1 MKRITG
7 IFLSVIVLASC
18 ILCYGCSSSQTVK
31 FGNYQG
37 EVIEWLVLDYEDG
50 ENLLISKKIL
60 DVKAY
65 NDSENNE
72 DENAIWEKCSLRA
85 WLNNDFYSEAFSQ
98 EEQSKIVTSKVIN
111 SVNRRSGKPGG
122 NDTEDNVFLLS
133 LEEAEHYFANGQ
145 GKYADPTKYV
155 KKSFADS
162 RRTEYVWWLRTTGE
176 YTGWAACVRY
186 NGMIDSMGERANT
199 QAAIDQSGTEYL
211 YGVRPVIRVKLET
224 PVQVS
229 HREINITEYTGET
242 TDDYSAVKEEHKT
255 VEFGYYGSEK
265 IQWLIID
272 EKDGYQL
279 LLARTVLDGKPFN
292 EEPGDTTWETCSLRK
307 WLNNEFYKVA
317 FNADEQA
324 RIKTTTVTTGK
335 NPEYG
340 TPGGNPT
347 EDKVFLL
354 SLEEVL
360 TTYNVGGDMSA
371 YPSVYA
377 VQNGVQ
383 MNGYNL
389 APWWLRS
396 PGKDGEH
403 MQCILS
409 QSLGSEEAITYAN
422 KNYGVRPAIW
432 VKTQSEGGSA
442 SSVELSASEY
452 LIDKP
457 IEGEKDIYIKIPPH
471 MGYTVHA
478 PSALFISED
487 KSQYQADP
495 SINYAMADKT
505 SFTLDFYKQK
515 GEKGY
520 DLGEGNKIFY
530 KVNEPETGA
539 NGCLIYKIDQ
549 TYSWSKIENP
559 FYLIVWKV
567 DDRNTVLIQINDF
580 GTPERSKYFGEELKA
595 VLDFYRTN
603 SDALVSFERGTKINS
618 QK

>member
-145 GKYADPTKYV
+145 GKNADPTKYV
-155 KKSFADS
+155 KKSFDDS
-162 RRTEYVWWLRTTGE
+162 RRTECVWWLRTTGE

-242 TDDYSAVKEEHKT
+242 TDDYAAVKQEHKT

-292 EEPGDTTWETCSLRK
+292 EERGNTTWETCSLRK

-324 RIKTTTVTTGK
+324 RIKTTTVTTGS
-335 NPEYG
+335 Y
-340 TPGGNPT
+340 TT

-354 SLEEVL
+354 SSEEAL
-360 TTYNVGGDMSA
+360 TTYNVGGDLSA
-371 YPSVYA
+371 YASVYA
-377 VQNGVQ
+377 VKNGVQ

-389 APWWLRS
+389 VPWWLRS
-396 PGKDGEH
+396 PGKDGERAQYIMDSVH
-403 MQCILS
+403 
-409 QSLGSEEAITYAN
+409 GVDETYAYAAE
-422 KNYGVRPAIW
+422 NYGVRPAIW
-432 VKTQSEGGSA
+432 VKTESSGGSA
-442 SSVELSASEY
+442 SSVDLSASEY
-452 LIDKP
+452 IIDKP

-471 MGYTVHA
+471 MGYTVNA

-487 KSQYQADP
+487 KSQYQSDP
-495 SINYAMADKT
+495 SINYVMADKT

-530 KVNEPETGA
+530 KVHEPETGA

-580 GTPERSKYFGEELKA
+580 GTPERSKYYGEELKA

-603 SDALVSFERGTKINS
+603 SDALVAFERGTKINS